1 MTRSII
7 CIISLSALLVL
18 GSCSNIKMLTP
29 ADIYSDAFLKR
40 MDGIQS
46 IYKDGDKNG
55 ALQKLLAIDD
65 KKITPIEASKKYNFI
80 GIINFSNQNFD
91 KAIENFN
98 RASKNANED
107 PSLEAQ
113 VNLNL
118 ASSFYKK
125 DQFQKSYEYLGKVD
139 YKKFRENESQNYFK
153 LRLVLAQQLDK
164 PKDIVAATINLIG
177 EAKTFNEVESHK
189 YKDLLKSNFRKLSKT
204 QRVYILD
211 EYKNSKSIVPAY
223 LAKEE
228 ALQRYYMGDRPGAE
242 DVLSWINSEY
252 SSFEDAR
259 NFIKE
264 FEFRIENYSKIDVG
278 AIGVILPLS
287 GSKGDFGKKALSG
300 IDSALN
306 LKTNKIL
313 AAKVYT
319 RDSKNNPHIAK
330 KMINDLIQKHH
341 VSVIIGGLFPGTAN
355 DEYLEA
361 KKYGV
366 LFISLSPVHL
376 KKDQKNHLL
385 IEVPGSIES
394 QVEKIM
400 NPEFLAKFGKRIAV
414 MYPES
419 EGGLAY
425 VNEVWRRAEQGVV
438 DIKAIH
444 SFDRSNID
452 FREPVSKLLSVNFKR
467 EREEELD
474 LWNNIYQLEK
484 KTSSI
489 RRIQT
494 LKPIIDFDWVFVP
507 AYPKDALQ
515 IIPTFSYYDAKKMK
529 FIGGPSWLSKSLMR
543 EQRNLGQLYLVG
555 INPKEFNQSFSK
567 NYRERNKK
575 VPRLIET
582 LAYEAMNLSLKI
594 IQDSKFEKREELERR
609 LLAFETIQGVTGKWY
624 LKDGIWIKEM
634 DFMQLTGGTA
644 KKFDLSEISSEQV
657 NASNP

>member
-7 CIISLSALLVL
+7 YFVSLIFIFII
-18 GSCSNIKMLTP
+18 GSCSSIKMLTP
-29 ADIYSDAFLKR
+29 SDIYSDAFLKK

-55 ALQKLLAIDD
+55 ALQKLLAMDD

-80 GIINFSNQNFD
+80 GIINFSNQSFD
-91 KAIENFN
+91 KAIDNFN
-98 RASKNANED
+98 RASQNSKQD

-118 ASSFYKK
+118 ASSYYKK
-125 DQFQKSYEYLGKVD
+125 DQYSKAYEYLDKVN
-139 YKKFRENESQNYFK
+139 YKNFRENESQNYFK

-177 EAKTFNEVESHK
+177 DAKTFNEVDSHK

-242 DVLSWINSEY
+242 DVLSWIDSEY

-259 NFIKE
+259 KFIKE
-264 FEFRIENYSKIDVG
+264 FEFRIENYSKIDAG
-278 AIGVILPLS
+278 AIGVVLPLS
-287 GSKGDFGKKALSG
+287 GSKGGFGKKALSG

-306 LKTNKIL
+306 LKSSKVL
-313 AAKVYT
+313 AAKIYT
-319 RDSKNNPHIAK
+319 RDTKNNPHIAK

-376 KKDQKNHLL
+376 KKEQKNHLL

-400 NPEFLAKFGKRIAV
+400 NPEFLQKFGKRIAV

-419 EGGLAY
+419 EGGIAY

-467 EREEELD
+467 ERKEELD

-484 KTSSI
+484 KKSSI

-515 IIPTFSYYDAKKMK
+515 IIPTFSYYDAKRVK

-543 EQRNLGQLYLVG
+543 EQRNLGELYLVG
-555 INPKEFNQSFSK
+555 INPKEFNQSFST
-567 NYRERNKK
+567 NYKQRNKK

-582 LAYEAMNLSLKI
+582 LSYEAMNLSLKI
-594 IQDSKFEKREELERR
+594 IENSNFEKREELEKR
-609 LLAFETIQGVTGKWY
+609 LLALNNIQGVTGKWY
-624 LKDGIWIKEM
+624 LKEGIWIKEM
-634 DFMQLTGGTA
+634 DFMQLTGGTV
-644 KKFDLSEISSEQV
+644 KKFDLSVISSG
-657 NASNP
+657 ADDTNP